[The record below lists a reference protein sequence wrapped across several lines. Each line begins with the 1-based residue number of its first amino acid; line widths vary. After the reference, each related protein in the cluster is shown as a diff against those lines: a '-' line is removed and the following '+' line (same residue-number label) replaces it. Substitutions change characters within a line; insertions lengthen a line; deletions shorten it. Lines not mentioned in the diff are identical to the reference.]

1 MGFCH
6 ETKGRGMQKETQQCL
21 AKMHIGETWGGVN
34 EYLMSTRVRWKEVGK
49 GKIDELSPTHAVR
62 WPHCAM
68 NTK

>member
-1 MGFCH
+1 
-6 ETKGRGMQKETQQCL
+6 L

-49 GKIDELSPTHAVR
+49 GKIDELSPTHTER